1 MRYYIFKRSRKG
13 YTACFSRKEDL
24 FRAILL
30 AVSDKE
36 VKYSKTTFLATKEE
50 LKDAINEYWGCETGK
65 PFAYRDVLFNL
76 VA

>member
-1 MRYYIFKRSRKG
+1 MRYYIFKRKG
-13 YTACFSRKEDL
+13 YTACFARKEDL
-24 FRAILL
+24 FRAVIL

-36 VKYSKTTFLATKEE
+36 VKYITFSTTKEE
-50 LKDAINEYWGCETGK
+50 LKDAINKYWGCETEK

>member
-13 YTACFSRKEDL
+13 YTACFARKEDL
-24 FRAILL
+24 LRAILL
-30 AVSDKE
+30 AVSEKDVE
-36 VKYSKTTFLATKEE
+36 YSKAICLTTREE
-50 LKDAINEYWGCETGK
+50 LKYAISEYWGCETEK